1 MIIYKYNTIFI
12 HIPKNAGTSIET
24 YFKNKNFKKQPRK
37 HADIEDIK
45 KDFLDLYRSYDKF
58 AIIRNPYD
66 RMVSWYF
73 FIKHKLTSMEKTY
86 KMPPFDDWIKD
97 PSKYW
102 KVIRD
107 PIGFLKPQ
115 YEWIDETVEI
125 IKFENIH
132 VELNNFFKKIG
143 NPYFR
148 TIDLPIINKSKHK
161 HYLEYYN
168 KKSLDVVYNKYK
180 KDFKYFNYKKI

>member
-24 YFKNKNFKKQPRK
+24 YFKKEDFKKQPRK
-37 HADIEDIK
+37 HADIKDIK
-45 KDFLDLYRSYDKF
+45 NEFLNLYESYSKF

-66 RMVSWYF
+66 RIVSWYF
-73 FIKHKLTSMEKTY
+73 FTKQKLTSMEKTY
-86 KMPPFDDWIKD
+86 KMAPFNDWIKD

-102 KVIRD
+102 KAIKD
-107 PIGFLKPQ
+107 PISFLKPQ

-125 IKFENIH
+125 IKFENLDI
-132 VELNNFFKKIG
+132 ELNSFFKKIG

-148 TIDLPIINKSKHK
+148 TMDLPIANKSKHK

-168 KKSLDVVYNKYK
+168 KKSLDVVYDKYK
-180 KDFKYFNYKKI
+180 KDFEYFNYKKI